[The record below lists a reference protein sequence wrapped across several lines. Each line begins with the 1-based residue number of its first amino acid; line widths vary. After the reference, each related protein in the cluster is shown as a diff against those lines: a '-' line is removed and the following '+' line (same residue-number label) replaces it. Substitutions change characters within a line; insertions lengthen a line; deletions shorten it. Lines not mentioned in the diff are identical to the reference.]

1 MNNKR
6 IKSYCYINLVVMALC
21 LAFGFSTSAQ
31 TSKVDTN
38 HAVVQKSISKD
49 SLKSNYKI
57 IPRVATLRSAMVPGW
72 GQIYNRQKWKI
83 PFIVALFGVNISIIA
98 YNDVR
103 YHYYENLYGNFFP
116 TDGSTAPTSIAITM
130 PDGSVVQREKASVKR
145 IVDGYRRNRDFSYL
159 FLIVTWA
166 ANIVDANVTAHLKT
180 FDLTDDISLKVQPTI
195 SNPRIT
201 EPVFGAKL
209 TFDFHSKK

>member
-49 SLKSNYKI
+49 SLKSSYKI

-72 GQIYNRQKWKI
+72 GQIYNRQKWKL
-83 PFIVALFGVNISIIA
+83 PFIAAAFGVNIYFIA
-98 YNDVR
+98 YNDIR
-103 YHYYENLYGNFFP
+103 YHYYENLYGSFFP
-116 TDGSTAPTSIAITM
+116 TDGSTAPTSIPILM
-130 PDGSVVQREKASVKR
+130 PDGSTVQREKASVKR

>member
-31 TSKVDTN
+31 TIKVDTN

-49 SLKSNYKI
+49 SLKGNYKI

-72 GQIYNRQKWKI
+72 GQIYNRQKWKL
-83 PFIVALFGVNISIIA
+83 PFIAAAFGVNIYFIA

-116 TDGSTAPTSIAITM
+116 TDGSTAPTTLAITM

>member
-1 MNNKR
+1 MNNRR
-6 IKSYCYINLVVMALC
+6 IKSYFFIKLLVTTLC
-21 LAFGFSTSAQ
+21 LAFCSSISAQ
-31 TSKVDTN
+31 TVKVDTN
-38 HAVVQKSISKD
+38 HAVVQKIASKD
-49 SLKSNYKI
+49 SLKSDYKI
-57 IPRVATLRSAMVPGW
+57 IPRVATLRSVMVPGW

-83 PFIVALFGVNISIIA
+83 PFIAAAFGVNIYFIA

-116 TDGSTAPTSIAITM
+116 TDGSTAPTTLAITM

-159 FLIVTWA
+159 FLLVTWA

-195 SNPRIT
+195 SNPKIT
-201 EPVFGAKL
+201 EPIFGAKL
-209 TFDFHSKK
+209 TFAFHSKK